1 MNSPLFAGA
10 HFTIADFL
18 KGSSNLLV
26 PEYQREY
33 SWGEENAKQLLHDV
47 EHGVSKLDVGKSD
60 DDRIKSGSKFLGC
73 VIQWERDAKVNED
86 FLDAPGIS
94 FVTRVCE
101 IIDGQQRIST
111 IILVLCEMYLLLNEL
126 RDNLDESIT
135 EEKEF
140 ALFIDTVQDN
150 WLLPKFARA
159 GSAGAMPRHRPI
171 IIRQGSDRWTHAG
184 PVQYKSS
191 IASYV
196 NQLLE
201 NIDRNA
207 PLRPSTVSDEIK
219 EVVDTLR
226 EYFAERSQNPSI
238 YLGVNFSQV
247 ELLPQ
252 LCTGRSRIDIEQY
265 LCSLPASDVRIQGIV
280 SLVAFAH
287 YLLNYC
293 GITLITS
300 RNEDIA
306 LDMFQ
311 SLNATGV
318 QLTAVQLLKP
328 LISRA
333 FKANNLT
340 FASDE
345 VFKMYESVNNWLNS
359 GRNSTTKT
367 TQFFLKFGLA
377 IFGDEAPSSLSGQ
390 RLWLIRTFEDFTSPS
405 RGGSTTSDGFDLL
418 RTQEFVRLMSHVKE
432 YLKFF
437 YFEPRDELFRGTP
450 STMDGA
456 RTLYEKFQLTH
467 SKSGTPYRLT
477 DPVIVAFMFLVD
489 AKHDLAHTFF
499 ALCYAKFQESPASSE
514 SVAKSEF
521 EKVVLAVTG
530 CFVIW
535 RACFSE
541 KYPDAAYRATLLK
554 INYRTYSGSGGKIGR
569 SLASQLLLK
578 RRSLVQRVPSMR
590 AFKLSGLM
598 ANGLT
603 YRGGMNAILRFVLIL
618 AAHRKTVSPVI
629 EKGLIISDPTGPDYL
644 YPDKWLGSEYA
655 SIEHVAPK
663 AILNWTGV
671 PIPHWDSTMSTASTS
686 IHSIGNL
693 TLLSQALNSSTPED
707 TVAKCNHYGG
717 LIAPGSAAGVTPKAS
732 ALMAHSPLL
741 SHLVPIYARLEA
753 WLSDL
758 QAAPPAPSKN
768 VWDHLFIRRRA
779 ENIAT
784 EVSRDLIKWLRAR

>member
-1 MNSPLFAGA
+1 MDTLFAGA
-10 HFTIADFL
+10 HSTVADFL

-33 SWGEENAKQLLHDV
+33 SWGEENAKQLLHDI
-47 EHGVSKLDVGKSD
+47 EHGISKLDSLKSL

-86 FLDAPGIS
+86 FVDTPGIS

-101 IIDGQQRIST
+101 LIDGQQRIST
-111 IILVLCEMYLLLNEL
+111 IILVLCEIYLLLNEL
-126 RDNLDESIT
+126 SDKLDESIT

-140 ALFIDTVQDN
+140 ALFIDTVQDT

-159 GSAGAMPRHRPI
+159 GSAGAVPRHRPI
-171 IIRQGSDRWTHAG
+171 IIRQGSDAWTHAG
-184 PVQYKSS
+184 PVRYQSS

-196 NQLLE
+196 HQLLE
-201 NIDRNA
+201 NIDRGN

-226 EYFAERSQNPSI
+226 EYFAERSRNPSS
-238 YLGVNFSQV
+238 YLGVNYDQV

-252 LCTGRSRIDIEQY
+252 LCTGRSRIDIEGY
-265 LCSLPASDVRIQGIV
+265 LHTLPASDFRIQGIV

-293 GITLITS
+293 GITVITS

-345 VFKMYESVNNWLNS
+345 LFKTYESVNNWLNS
-359 GRNSTTKT
+359 GRNSTTRT

-390 RLWLIRTFEDFTSPS
+390 RLWLLRTFEDFTRPS
-405 RGGSTTSDGFDLL
+405 RGGGTTSSGFDLSK
-418 RTQEFVRLMSHVKE
+418 TQEFVRLMSHVKE
-432 YLKFF
+432 YLRLF
-437 YFEPRDELFRGTP
+437 YFEPRDELFRPTP
-450 STMDGA
+450 STVQGA
-456 RTLYEKFQLTH
+456 RTAYDKFQLTH
-467 SKSGTPYRLT
+467 LKSGNNYRLT

-489 AKHDLAHTFF
+489 AKHDLGHTFF
-499 ALCYAKFQESPASSE
+499 ALCYAKFQESPANCE
-514 SVAKSEF
+514 LAAKGEF

-541 KYPDAAYRATLLK
+541 KYPDSAYRATLSR
-554 INYRTYSGSGGKIGR
+554 INYRTYSGSGGEIGR

-578 RRSLVQRVPSMR
+578 RRSLTQRDPSMR
-590 AFKLSGLM
+590 AFNLSGLM

-618 AAHRKTVSPVI
+618 AAHRKTVSPAT
-629 EKGLIISDPTGPDYL
+629 EEGLVISDPTGPDYL
-644 YPDKWLGSEYA
+644 YPDMWLGSGYA
-655 SIEHVAPK
+655 SIEHVAPQK
-663 AILNWTGV
+663 LLNWTGLS
-671 PIPHWDSTMSTASTS
+671 ISYWGSTLSTASTS

-693 TLLSQALNSSTPED
+693 TLLSQALNSATPED
-707 TVAKCNHYGG
+707 TVLKCHYYGG
-717 LIAPGSAAGVTPKAS
+717 LIGPGAAAGVTPTAS
-732 ALMAHSPLL
+732 ALMARSPLL
-741 SHLVPIYARLEA
+741 SHLVPIYARLTA

-758 QAAPPAPSKN
+758 QAAPQAKSKN
-768 VWDHLFIRRRA
+768 VWDEFFIRRRA

-784 EVSRDLIKWLRAR
+784 EVSRDLIRWLRAR